1 MTTEPA
7 HDYVPQFTLGDRL
20 RRLRRDQRLTQGE
33 FAALLGQTD
42 KAYGAWES
50 GTNTPRGDTLLELGH
65 RVDELYGST
74 ARDWLMGWASS
85 PNGPN
90 SPRRLPSAEERAERA
105 EKLAARN
112 RRVRHTDVTRA
123 YTSAAA

>member
-74 ARDWLMGWASS
+74 ARDWLMGWSSS

-90 SPRRLPSAEERAERA
+90 PPRNFPTAAERAERL
-105 EKLAARN
+105 EKAAAKN